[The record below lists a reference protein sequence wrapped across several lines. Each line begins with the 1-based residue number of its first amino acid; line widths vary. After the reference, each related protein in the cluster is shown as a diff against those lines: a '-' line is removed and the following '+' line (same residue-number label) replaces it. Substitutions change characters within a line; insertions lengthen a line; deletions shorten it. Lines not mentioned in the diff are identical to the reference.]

1 MKARHRR
8 APQRAPFE
16 QAAAPVAAS
25 TSAAGATA
33 FTFGE
38 PTPVMNRMELLDY
51 AELVSYNGLYE
62 PPISWNGLAKSFRAG
77 THHASALYFKRNV
90 LASTFIPHRLLSRD
104 TFRRWALDFLMFGNG
119 YVERQKNRLG
129 NTLKFEAAPGKYMR
143 RSVDM
148 TSYAQTDG
156 WKVVHE
162 FDAGSVHH
170 LIEPDVNQEVYGLP
184 EYLGALHAAWLNE
197 SSTLF
202 RRRYYENGSHAGFI
216 LYLTDAAQSQD
227 DVDAL
232 RDALKSAKGPG
243 NFRNLFY
250 YAPNGK
256 KDGLQLIPVS
266 EVAAKDEFFNIK
278 NITRDDLLA
287 AHRVPPQL
295 LGIVPS
301 NTGGFGA
308 ADTAAKVFG
317 RNEIT
322 PLQTQFLAFNEWAG
336 DEIVRFAPYSIDPV
350 AVSDETEGISGRAA

>member
-1 MKARHRR
+1 MKANHRR
-8 APQRAPFE
+8 AARHEANIAPPAE
-16 QAAAPVAAS
+16 PKRTTGAS
-25 TSAAGATA
+25 A
-33 FTFGE
+33 FTFGD
-38 PTPVMNRMELLDY
+38 PTPVMNRAELLDY
-51 AELVSYNGLYE
+51 AELVTYNGCYE
-62 PPISWNGLAKSFRAG
+62 PPVSWSALAKSFRAG

-90 LASTFIPHRLLSRD
+90 LASTFIPHRLMSRD
-104 TFRRWALDFLMFGNG
+104 TFRRWSLDFLMFGNG

-129 NTLKFEAAPGKYMR
+129 GTLKFDAVPGKYMR
-143 RSVDM
+143 RRTDM
-148 TSYAQTDG
+148 ASYVQTNG
-156 WKVVHE
+156 WQVTHE
-162 FDAGSVHH
+162 FEAGSVHQ

-216 LYLTDAAQSQD
+216 LYLTDPAQEQEDID
-227 DVDAL
+227 DL
-232 RDALKSAKGPG
+232 REALKSAKGPG

-317 RNEIT
+317 RNEIA
-322 PLQTQFLAFNEWAG
+322 PLQTQFQAFNEWAG
-336 DEIVRFAPYSIDPV
+336 DEIVRFVPYSIDPIDPSGQKS
-350 AVSDETEGISGRAA
+350 AVS